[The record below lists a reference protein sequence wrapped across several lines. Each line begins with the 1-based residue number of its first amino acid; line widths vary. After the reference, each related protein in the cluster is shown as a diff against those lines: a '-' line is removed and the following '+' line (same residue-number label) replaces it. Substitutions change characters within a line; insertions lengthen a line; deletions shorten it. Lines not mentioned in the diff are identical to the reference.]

1 MLDTADLHINTCANC
16 SKLFIPT
23 SKSNEI
29 YCDNPLVDDP
39 SHTCKMVG
47 ADKKYKDKVKDDE
60 ILKLIRNT
68 SSTFSMRVKR
78 NPDIKEHKI
87 KNDKWKS
94 DYPIQMKK
102 YQNQEITKD
111 ELIKWIN
118 DVRR

>member
-1 MLDTADLHINTCANC
+1 
-16 SKLFIPT
+16 
-23 SKSNEI
+23 
-29 YCDNPLVDDP
+29 
-39 SHTCKMVG
+39 
-47 ADKKYKDKVKDDE
+47 
-60 ILKLIRNT
+60 
-68 SSTFSMRVKR
+68 MRVKR
-78 NPDIKEHKI
+78 NPDIKEHNI

>member
-1 MLDTADLHINTCANC
+1 
-16 SKLFIPT
+16 
-23 SKSNEI
+23 
-29 YCDNPLVDDP
+29 
-39 SHTCKMVG
+39 MVG
-47 ADKKYKDKVKDDE
+47 ADKKYKDKIKDDE

-68 SSTFSMRVKR
+68 SSTLSMRVKR
-78 NPDIKEHKI
+78 NPDIKEHNI

-102 YQNQEITKD
+102 YQNKEITKD